1 VIYSERVGVCAS
13 ARQDA
18 SIAEILSANA
28 FEPESCGSLDA
39 LCDLLEQGAGA
50 AVVSEEVLRDA
61 DLSRLAAW
69 VQNQPS
75 WSDFPFVVLTR
86 SDDAQGFEPLLAHSY
101 AVFGNVSFLEW
112 PYRTATVI
120 GAAAAALRARRRQY
134 ETRAHLQAL
143 RDGETQSQRL
153 LNELRQEREKNKQAL
168 VGERAFSSVLLTAV
182 PAGIVAYDRN
192 LKITTWNPG
201 MEKFFG
207 PSAEQALGQSVSEFL
222 ACPPMR
228 LPLPGEFGEPEGE
241 GCDTTQEVE
250 VVNRVTGRKLLCETQ
265 CAPMTGGDGH
275 PIGTVAFFR
284 DITER
289 RHVEEQLHQ
298 AQKMETIGQLT
309 GGVAHDFNNLLA
321 AVMGNLE
328 LLRRKLPADT
338 PLIRYIDGALLGA
351 SRGASLTQRL
361 LAFARRQD
369 LKTESVD
376 LGRLLRGMQG
386 LITRSIGP
394 DVKLEVEVDYDLP
407 AATVDHHQFEL
418 ALLNLATNARD
429 AMPGGGVVR
438 MKVDLGC
445 GAVRPELAP
454 GEFLRVSVSDTGA
467 GMDARTLKSAIEP
480 FFSTKQLGKGTGLGL
495 SMVHGLAV
503 QLGGALRLSSTVG
516 EGTVAELWV
525 PVADS
530 AATGAAEERTLAATP
545 QAPASRILVVDD
557 DSLIAMSTVGMI
569 EDLGHSVI
577 EASSGLQA
585 LDILKSGVRVD
596 ALVTDYAMPGMT
608 GVELAGHARALFPHL
623 PILLATG
630 YAELPA
636 GTTTNLPRLKKPYRQ
651 QDLSEQL
658 SRLLGTAPAS

>member
-1 VIYSERVGVCAS
+1 
-13 ARQDA
+13 
-18 SIAEILSANA
+18 
-28 FEPESCGSLDA
+28 
-39 LCDLLEQGAGA
+39 
-50 AVVSEEVLRDA
+50 
-61 DLSRLAAW
+61 
-69 VQNQPS
+69 
-75 WSDFPFVVLTR
+75 
-86 SDDAQGFEPLLAHSY
+86 
-101 AVFGNVSFLEW
+101 
-112 PYRTATVI
+112 
-120 GAAAAALRARRRQY
+120 
-134 ETRAHLQAL
+134 
-143 RDGETQSQRL
+143 
-153 LNELRQEREKNKQAL
+153 
-168 VGERAFSSVLLTAV
+168 
-182 PAGIVAYDRN
+182 
-192 LKITTWNPG
+192 
-201 MEKFFG
+201 
-207 PSAEQALGQSVSEFL
+207 
-222 ACPPMR
+222 
-228 LPLPGEFGEPEGE
+228 
-241 GCDTTQEVE
+241 VE
-250 VVNRVTGRKLLCETQ
+250 VVNRLTGRKLLCETQ
-265 CAPMTGGDGH
+265 CAPMSGGDGQ

-328 LLRRKLPADT
+328 LLRRKLPPDT
-338 PLIRYIDGALLGA
+338 PLIRYIDGALQGA

-376 LGRLLRGMQG
+376 LGRLVRGMQA

-429 AMPGGGVVR
+429 AMPGGGVIR
-438 MKVDLGC
+438 IKVDLG
-445 GAVRPELAP
+445 GDAVRPELAG
-454 GEFLRVSVSDTGA
+454 GEYLRVTVSDAGS

-480 FFSTKQLGKGTGLGL
+480 FFTTKQLGKGTGLGL
-495 SMVHGLAV
+495 SMVHGLAE

-516 EGTVAELWV
+516 VGTAAEIWV
-525 PVADS
+525 PVAAS
-530 AATGAAEERTLAATP
+530 AAVAEKSEQAVAP

-557 DSLIAMSTVGMI
+557 DTLIAMSTVGMI

-585 LDILKSGVRVD
+585 LDILKSGVHVD

-651 QDLSEQL
+651 QDLSEEL
-658 SRLLGTAPAS
+658 SRLLGTQPS